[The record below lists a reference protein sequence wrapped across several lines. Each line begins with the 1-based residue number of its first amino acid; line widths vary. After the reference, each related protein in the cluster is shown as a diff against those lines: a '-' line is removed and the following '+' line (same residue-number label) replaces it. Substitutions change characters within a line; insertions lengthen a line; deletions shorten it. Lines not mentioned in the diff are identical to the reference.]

1 MTIASSLSAPRLLV
15 DVLPGRVAR
24 DVAVVVGSAAFVG
37 ASAQVL
43 VPLPFTPVPLSLQTL
58 AVLLVGA
65 AAGPSR
71 SLVAMLLYIVVG
83 TLGMPWFA
91 GGDSGWGG
99 ASFGYVLGFAIAA
112 PLVGALAARG
122 ADRTVLRTT
131 ALMIVGNVAIYLCGV
146 TWLTVSTGMAL
157 PKALLLGVVPFLVGD
172 LLKIAVAATVLPGA
186 WRLVGPHGSR
196 ADVAAKPTA
205 T

>member
-65 AAGPSR
+65 ATGPTR
-71 SLVAMLLYIVVG
+71 ASLAMMIYIVVG

-99 ASFGYVLGFAIAA
+99 ASFGYVLGFAVAA

-122 ADRTVLRTT
+122 GDRTVLRTV
-131 ALMIVGNVAIYLCGV
+131 ALMILGNLAIYICGV
-146 TWLTVSTGMAL
+146 AWLTASTGAGL

-186 WRLVGPHGSR
+186 WRLVGR
-196 ADVAAKPTA
+196 DRDTA
-205 T
+205 S